1 MNTYVRSKVEEIE
14 KGNFVVMGYDTFSN
28 EWYFVDVTKTRN
40 QAEKISETNRQHARS
55 LASDDSIADKYHIF
69 EREDFLENK
78 LHLLED

>member
-28 EWYFVDVTKTRN
+28 EWYYVSSPKTGEEADRT
-40 QAEKISETNRQHARS
+40 AENKRKEALK
-55 LASDDSIADKYHIF
+55 LASNSSIADKYHIF
-69 EREDFLENK
+69 EKEDFLRNH